1 METLAIVLQVV
12 VGFGIYNVWFV
23 RPKLATAY
31 RGKGAQSLKE
41 EFAAYGLPGWFMYVA
56 GFVKVLAATALIV
69 GVWVP
74 MLVVPGALAL
84 VVMMT
89 GAVTMHVKVKD
100 SFKRTLPSLLM
111 LAMSVAV
118 ILLV

>member
-12 VGFGIYNVWFV
+12 VGLGIYNVWLV
-23 RPKLATAY
+23 RSKLATAY
-31 RGKGAQSLKE
+31 RGKGARNLKE
-41 EFAAYGLPGWFMYVA
+41 EFKAYGLPGWFMYVA
-56 GFVKVLAATALIV
+56 GAIKLLAATALIV

-74 MLVVPGALAL
+74 MLVVPGAFAL

-100 SFKRTLPSLLM
+100 SLKQTLPALFM
-111 LAMSVAV
+111 LAASVLIV
-118 ILLV
+118 LLA